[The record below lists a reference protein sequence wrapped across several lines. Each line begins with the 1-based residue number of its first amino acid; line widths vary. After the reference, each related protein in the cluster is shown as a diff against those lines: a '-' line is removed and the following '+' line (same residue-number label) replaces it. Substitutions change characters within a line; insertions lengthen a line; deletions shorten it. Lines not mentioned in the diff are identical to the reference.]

1 MTTLHHALCK
11 EIESHRIDDETPY
24 RGSGRIS
31 RGTSGWLHYQS
42 RTQSRRRHT
51 YSASKSRDAIPV
63 GHSYI
68 LLEKDPSKTTRK
80 GNAKSL
86 TLSLDLER
94 SPRDFFDGG
103 QSKVETK
110 VLMTGWLHKT
120 TRLKSSKTRGH
131 RQHRKFKL
139 TAHSLE
145 YSNLL
150 QKV

>member
-24 RGSGRIS
+24 DDRGSRRIS
-31 RGTSGWLHYQS
+31 RGTSSWLHYQS

-51 YSASKSRDAIPV
+51 YSASKSKDAIPV

-94 SPRDFFDGG
+94 SPTDLFDGG
-103 QSKVETK
+103 ENKV
-110 VLMTGWLHKT
+110 
-120 TRLKSSKTRGH
+120 
-131 RQHRKFKL
+131 
-139 TAHSLE
+139 
-145 YSNLL
+145 
-150 QKV
+150 